1 MRAFRTRSLNEECWF
16 SHPCILKTTV
26 FDLCG
31 PLMDI
36 ETLVWPSVYVSLFS
50 TNQWL
55 VKETVGVTWQWY
67 CCGNSDVLSVLY
79 LWILQNWGWSNLQYQ
94 LLQRH
99 DNPQLSLH
107 FRGCNQM
114 VVCLFPF
121 LLSSIAAIYVAHLM
135 SRAWHY
141 SLASLQAP
149 KEDVWQET
157 PPYLWE
163 IPSLNGSVTL
173 EKKHGSNLL
182 VTWTNWWFPGESIE
196 FLFDLAT
203 DYKYCGIHN
212 SAMGLFPM

>member
-1 MRAFRTRSLNEECWF
+1 MLLGNGIA
-16 SHPCILKTTV
+16 V
-26 FDLCG
+26 
-31 PLMDI
+31 
-36 ETLVWPSVYVSLFS
+36 
-50 TNQWL
+50 
-55 VKETVGVTWQWY
+55 ETVTY
-67 CCGNSDVLSVLY
+67 YPCFISEFCR
-79 LWILQNWGWSNLQYQ
+79 WGWSNLQYQ
-94 LLQRH
+94 LLQKH
-99 DNPQLSLH
+99 DNPQPSLH

-114 VVCLFPF
+114 VVCLFLF
-121 LLSSIAAIYVAHLM
+121 LLSSIAAIYDAHLM

-196 FLFDLAT
+196 FFFLIWQLITSTVEYTTLLWVFFQCNVAL
-203 DYKYCGIHN
+203 KLL
-212 SAMGLFPM
+212 S